1 MSKQNVSYWQDGDAI
16 FSVIY
21 EKISWNQWAKV
32 CGSEKLIRKC
42 QNKDEAAKELTKVRK
57 AQAEAAILRGGEL

>member
-1 MSKQNVSYWQDGDAI
+1 MNKQIVSYWQDGDAI

-32 CGSEKLIRKC
+32 CGSEKLIRKY
-42 QNKDEAAKELTKVRK
+42 QDKNEAAKELAKIRK
-57 AQAEAAILRGGEL
+57 AQAEAVILRGDEL